1 MRQGSRDGCARAAE
15 GRNQQDVEHDAA
27 HESRADGQALQARAP
42 TRDERATEELDRR
55 DSERGHDQDAK
66 HADRVAEL
74 VSEDDGAED
83 RRRREHDE
91 TEDRGDDDDCA
102 ENASGEPRR
111 LFPSG
116 PDQVRP
122 LDVGERRWQVPEG
135 LGPGDSDAVD
145 PELPRPGDRAQ
156 QPLIEAV
163 VAEQHDPARMGPGSE
178 GQRAPGEG

>member
-1 MRQGSRDGCARAAE
+1 MRQRSRDGCARAPE
-15 GRNQQDVEHDAA
+15 GRNQQDVERDAA
-27 HESRADGQALQARAP
+27 DEPRSDRQALQARAP
-42 TRDERATEELDRR
+42 ARDERAAEELDRR
-55 DSERGHDQDAK
+55 DAERGHDEDAE

-83 RRRREHDE
+83 WRRRDHDE
-91 TEDRGDDDDCA
+91 SEERGDEDDCA

-122 LDVGERRWQVPEG
+122 LDVGERRRQVPEG

-145 PELPRPGDRAQ
+145 PKLTRPGNRPQ
-156 QPLIEAV
+156 
-163 VAEQHDPARMGPGSE
+163 
-178 GQRAPGEG
+178 